1 MIDKNLKNQYK
12 SIKAPADLKDRILE
26 ATEATA
32 PVSSKKRA
40 YKYAQLIAACLV
52 AVLCIGFVG
61 AGLTSSSV
69 YVDGNIFYG
78 EAISVEKVSQHS
90 VSRAAFNVGQ
100 LIEIDTRL
108 ETKISLSNGE
118 FTLTDCETGAHVYTG
133 NEYSV
138 NGKVNFKVDLP
149 DGESGVLTL
158 KNILSEREITL
169 KSTEF

>member
-61 AGLTSSSV
+61 AGLTSSTV
-69 YVDGNIFYG
+69 YVDGNAFYG
-78 EAISVEKVSQHS
+78 EAISVEKVSKKDYLFTKL
-90 VSRAAFNVGQ
+90 VSDKN
-100 LIEIDTRL
+100 LKTRKKNL
-108 ETKISLSNGE
+108 EKFKTMLNNRLLEKIKKIN
-118 FTLTDCETGAHVYTG
+118 T
-133 NEYSV
+133 
-138 NGKVNFKVDLP
+138 
-149 DGESGVLTL
+149 
-158 KNILSEREITL
+158 
-169 KSTEF
+169 

>member
-61 AGLTSSSV
+61 AGLTSNTV
-69 YVDGNIFYG
+69 YLDGNAFYG
-78 EAISVEKVSQHS
+78 ESISVEAVQAGI
-90 VSRAAFNVGQ
+90 SRAALGDSQ
-100 LIEIDTRL
+100 LIEIDARL

-118 FTLTDCETGAHVYTG
+118 FTLTDCETGAHIYTG

-138 NGKVNFKVDLP
+138 KGKVNFKVELP

>member
-26 ATEATA
+26 TAEGTA

-61 AGLTSSSV
+61 AGLTSNTV
-69 YVDGNIFYG
+69 YLDGKAFYG
-78 EAISVEKVSQHS
+78 EEISVES
-90 VSRAAFNVGQ
+90 VAEQSISRAAFNAGQ
-100 LIEIDTRL
+100 LIEIDARL

-118 FTLTDCETGAHVYTG
+118 FTLTDCETGAHIYTG

-138 NGKVNFKVDLP
+138 KGKINFKVDLP
-149 DGESGVLTL
+149 DGESGEL
-158 KNILSEREITL
+158 KLQNILSQREITL
-169 KSTEF
+169 S